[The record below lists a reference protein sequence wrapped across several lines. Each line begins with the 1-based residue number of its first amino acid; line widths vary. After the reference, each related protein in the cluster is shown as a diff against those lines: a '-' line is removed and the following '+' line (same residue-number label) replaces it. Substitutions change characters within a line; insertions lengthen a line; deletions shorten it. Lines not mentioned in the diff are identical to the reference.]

1 MLTKVHMIK
10 LRKRLL
16 TQQEE
21 MELKLSCYC
30 CGGTYFS
37 NKEMLGYKIENNIYV
52 PLSDKEVR
60 ENAVVVCEKCG
71 LEDYVV
77 NLVPKV
83 C

>member
-1 MLTKVHMIK
+1 MSFIKRIYNIMDKQLT
-10 LRKRLL
+10 
-16 TQQEE
+16 
-21 MELKLSCYC
+21 
-30 CGGTYFS
+30 
-37 NKEMLGYKIENNIYV
+37 KIENNIYV
-52 PLSDKEVR
+52 HLSDKEVR

>member
-1 MLTKVHMIK
+1 
-10 LRKRLL
+10 
-16 TQQEE
+16 

-52 PLSDKEVR
+52 HLSDKEVR
-60 ENAVVVCEKCG
+60 ENAVVVCKKCG